1 MSYERLLEIA
11 TTAMSYLA
19 DNDMLDD
26 FLEDRYIDLDDSEME
41 FFFPEED

>member
-1 MSYERLLEIA
+1 MSYERLMEIA

-19 DNDMLDD
+19 DNDELDD
-26 FLEDRYIDLDDSEME
+26 FLEDRYIDLDDEEKE

>member
-1 MSYERLLEIA
+1 MSYERLMEIA

-19 DNDMLDD
+19 DNDELDD
-26 FLEDRYIDLDDSEME
+26 FLEDRYIDLYDEEKE